1 MSNIPLEHQWRY
13 FFHFTDIRNLE
24 SILEHGLLCTN
35 KKKELGIQ
43 HQDIANASIQVR
55 RASMEVPCGCK
66 GKVHDYVPFYFSSLN
81 PMLLGVINSKNQDQP
96 FIIYLCLKIQ
106 KIETLNAIFTD
117 ASANTDIPPTFY
129 DDVADLNKINWDL
142 VDSKKW
148 SFSEEDRHKK
158 MAEVLIYEKVDISDI
173 DCIVVYNNGIKQNV
187 QKILT
192 KCQISIPIKFED
204 KLVTGVK
211 YKFWY
216 TKFFINGQKN
226 DTLVTGPIMLKA
238 EFNKCIDSIRENRDQ
253 IKSPYSFQNIE
264 DAITHIKTNFCTFKE
279 LEGIYELATDNN
291 IHPQTVSDHT
301 QAVVENIKQTQYYKT
316 ANNHMQHILLFAAY
330 LHDIG
335 KGPKEKWTNNKI
347 QKAYPDH
354 PADSIP
360 MMQRILTNDIQD
372 IDSSDIRRL
381 CLMVVYH
388 DIIGDALFKGRNI
401 TEIVDI
407 IQSEDELDAL
417 FCIAEADIKA
427 INSNWHD
434 KLIYKK
440 KEFKNE
446 ILHLYKQQHNL
457 SSSNHP

>member
-35 KKKELGIQ
+35 KKKEQSIQ
-43 HQDIANASIQVR
+43 HRDIANASIQER
-55 RASMEVPCGCK
+55 RASMDVPCGCK
-66 GKVHDYVPFYFSSLN
+66 GKIHDYVPFYFSSLN

-96 FIIYLCLKIQ
+96 LIIYLCLKIQ

-129 DDVADLNKINWDL
+129 NDVADLNKIDWVL

-148 SFSEEDRHKK
+148 SLPEEARHKK

-173 DCIVVYNNGIKQNV
+173 DSIIVYNNGIKQEA

-192 KCQISIPIKFED
+192 KYKISIPLKFED
-204 KLVTGVK
+204 ELVPDFK

-216 TKFFINGQKN
+216 TKFFISGQKN
-226 DTLVTGPIMLKA
+226 DTLVTGPILLKT
-238 EFNKCIDSIRENRDQ
+238 EFDKCIVSIRENRKQ
-253 IKSPYSFQNIE
+253 IKSTYSFRNIE
-264 DAITHIKTNFCTFKE
+264 NAITCIKTNFCAFKE
-279 LEGIYELATDNN
+279 LEGIYESATDNN
-291 IHPQTVSDHT
+291 IHLQTVSDHT

-335 KGPKEKWTNNKI
+335 KGPKEKWNNNKI
-347 QKAYPDH
+347 QKTYPDH

-372 IDSSDIRRL
+372 IDSNDIRRL
-381 CLMVVYH
+381 CLIVVYH
-388 DIIGDALFKGRNI
+388 NIIGDALFKGRNI
-401 TEIVDI
+401 TEIVGI

-427 INSNWHD
+427 INSNWYD
-434 KLIYKK
+434 EFNLRK

-446 ILHLYKQQHNL
+446 IWNLYKQ
-457 SSSNHP
+457 PA